1 MGKLL
6 SIKEIAKQGRDGD
19 YIAVGNNGRRYSAK
33 YSAEHECMFFCIP
46 SYVKIVGYVTA
57 EVAENAA
64 EAAELLRE
72 ING

>member
-6 SIKEIAKQGRDGD
+6 TIKEISRQGQDGE
-19 YIAVGNNGRRYSAK
+19 YIAVGNNGRRYSAY

-46 SYVKIVGYVTA
+46 SYVKILGYVTA
-57 EVAENAA
+57 EVAENVS